1 MPQKSRGGA
10 GGRRGAGSVGSG
22 GRLPA
27 RNDAEEALHDA
38 QAEMDDTAAAL
49 NGGGESAAPEEPPT
63 LPAVLLQRRLDKQ
76 KKETETAINQKEKLQ
91 KQLDAMAAE
100 LALAKASVGDVVPI
114 ATPPAPKV
122 HLNFCAQ
129 CITYPINNVP
139 D

>member
-1 MPQKSRGGA
+1 MGPRGRGA
-10 GGRRGAGSVGSG
+10 GGRRGAGSG

-63 LPAVLLQRRLDKQ
+63 LPAGVLQRRLDKQ
-76 KKETETAINQKEKLQ
+76 MKETETAINQKEKLQ

>member
-1 MPQKSRGGA
+1 MGPRGRGGA
-10 GGRRGAGSVGSG
+10 GGRRGAGSG
-22 GRLPA
+22 GRLLA

>member
-1 MPQKSRGGA
+1 MGPRGRGGA
-10 GGRRGAGSVGSG
+10 GGRRGAGSG

-100 LALAKASVGDVVPI
+100 LALAKANVGDVVPI

-129 CITYPINNVP
+129 CITYLINNVP